1 MPREIVFVV
10 GRGRE
15 RAGSAEMRGRQ
26 LAELVQQAGAPR
38 VRLACHDEPIRDAV
52 AVVNKTAILKPF
64 ADTVARLR
72 AEGCLVLADF
82 VDIPVVPQVAAE
94 ADGFLAASEL
104 QARHLAAAFPAKPV
118 IHLPHAADIAIPPM
132 RCQWARFAAGY
143 FGRSDT
149 AIHLAEVVA
158 AGLVTAHET
167 PRANANGWI
176 GALPNFNLHYAVRPR
191 AMWGAGF
198 KPFTKGATAARAGA
212 VMLVDAS
219 DEEALAV
226 LGADYPFV
234 METGADA
241 AAIVARLAALRE
253 SFGDASWA
261 LARDRMEALRAEME
275 PAAYLALIR
284 ERFLRHRAVMG

>member
-1 MPREIVFVV
+1 MPREIVFVL

-26 LAELVQQAGAPR
+26 LAELVRQAGAPR
-38 VRLACHDEPIRDAV
+38 VRLACHDDPVRDAV

-64 ADTVARLR
+64 QDTVARLR
-72 AEGCLVLADF
+72 AAGCLVLADF
-82 VDIPVVPQVAAE
+82 VDIPVVPAVAAE
-94 ADGFLAASEL
+94 ADGFLAASVL
-104 QARHLAAAFPAKPV
+104 QARHLAAAFPGKPV
-118 IHLPHAADIAIPPM
+118 IELPHAADIAIPEM
-132 RCQWARFAAGY
+132 RCQWDRFAAGY
-143 FGRSDT
+143 FGRPDT

-176 GALPNFNLHYAVRPR
+176 GALPGFNLHYAVRPR

-212 VMLVDAS
+212 VMLVDSS

-234 METGADA
+234 MPEGAGA
-241 AAIVARLAALRE
+241 AAVVAQLAALRD

-261 LARDRMEALRAEME
+261 LARARMEALRAGME
-275 PAAYLALIR
+275 PSAYLALVR
-284 ERFLRHRAVMG
+284 DRFLRHPVVVG